1 VHACTITNLVC
12 PDKQINIRAYKMCTH
27 VDSIVGV
34 QEALLDMLQDGKHI
48 DKAGIVKL
56 KRAGR
61 CLSCLR
67 MIFVL

>member
-1 VHACTITNLVC
+1 MLIRLLV
-12 PDKQINIRAYKMCTH
+12 
-27 VDSIVGV
+27 V

-61 CLSCLR
+61 GLSSLR
-67 MIFVL
+67 MAIVL

>member
-1 VHACTITNLVC
+1 
-12 PDKQINIRAYKMCTH
+12 MCMH

-61 CLSCLR
+61 CLSCLW
-67 MIFVL
+67 MSFVL